1 MQTLITLA
9 IEPQLAQKRE
19 KKTTSADHVKEMKW
33 FDRHSFLFIFFFVI
47 AKVKSASSTIFSW
60 FISWSHLYDNE
71 NRCDHK
77 EMNH

>member
-47 AKVKSASSTIFSW
+47 AKVWLSVQRIIHDRITIVSQL
-60 FISWSHLYDNE
+60 I
-71 NRCDHK
+71 NRERKVCC
-77 EMNH
+77 ET